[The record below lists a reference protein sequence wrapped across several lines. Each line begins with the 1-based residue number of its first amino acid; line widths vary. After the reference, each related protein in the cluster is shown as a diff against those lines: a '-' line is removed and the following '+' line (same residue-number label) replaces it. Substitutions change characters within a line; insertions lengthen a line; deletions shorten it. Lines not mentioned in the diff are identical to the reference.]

1 MKHVIALACAAIC
14 CSSLTA
20 RAADH
25 GDMPLLGGLG
35 RSDAQIT
42 DLYVFPS
49 GEDVVLILCT
59 DPAIPPGVTSYVY
72 SSDLELTFHIDSHS
86 KVEYADIDDALLY
99 GGTVTT
105 PEGVTAD
112 KRLTIT
118 FDGQGT
124 PTLKATGIGRK
135 DRDRIRLFAG
145 LRDDPFIRR
154 PRIGRN
160 VAAVALQV
168 PKSALV
174 GLKESV
180 LVWATSTVPT
190 PAGPVGD
197 HAGRALRS
205 MFNDQMN
212 LLTPKE
218 QFKELGVVPDVLI
231 LNTSV
236 PAGFPNGRLL
246 TDDVVDL
253 VLDIPGGT
261 LPGEAPLF
269 PTSNDVPFLA
279 EFPYLAPPQ

>member
-1 MKHVIALACAAIC
+1 
-14 CSSLTA
+14 
-20 RAADH
+20 
-25 GDMPLLGGLG
+25 MPLLGGLG

-42 DLYVFPS
+42 DLFVFPS

-59 DPAIPPGVTSYVY
+59 DPAIPPGVSSYTY
-72 SSDLELTFHIDSHS
+72 SSDLKLTFHIDSHS
-86 KVEYADIDDALLY
+86 KVTFADVDDALLY
-99 GGTVTT
+99 GGTLTK
-105 PEGVTAD
+105 PEGVTAN
-112 KRLTIT
+112 KTLSIS

-168 PKSALV
+168 PESALV
-174 GLKESV
+174 GPNESI

-190 PAGPVGD
+190 PAGPLGD

-205 MFNDQMN
+205 MFNDPMN
-212 LLTPKE
+212 VISPKE
-218 QFKELGVVPDVLI
+218 QFKELGLVPDVLI
-231 LNTSV
+231 LNTSA
-236 PAGFPNGRLL
+236 PATYPNGRLL

-279 EFPYLAPPQ
+279 EFPYLAPPH